1 MDMIAWIGTGLLGS
15 NFVQARAERGEALQ
29 VWNRTAAKAD
39 SLRSVATVC
48 ATPKEAVQNAIRIHL
63 TLSDDASV
71 DEVLAAAQPVAG
83 QLIIDHSTLDPQKTL
98 ARKQSFAT
106 KQILYVHAPV
116 FMGPGNAR
124 DASGIILTSGARA
137 ELDAVEPVLT
147 TMTGKLVYLGERTE
161 AAAIYKL
168 CGNLFLMMLTG
179 GVAEMLRL
187 GKSHGVSS
195 KEISSLFDWF
205 NPAAFAPSRAT
216 RMIAG
221 DKKPAS
227 WELQMARKDARV
239 MVESSGDALKLLPA
253 LIADMDRWIAQGR
266 AASDWTIIGQDGV
279 LE

>member
-1 MDMIAWIGTGLLGS
+1 MIAWLGTGLLGA
-15 NFVQARAERGEALQ
+15 NFVAARVERGDKVQ
-29 VWNRTAAKAD
+29 VWNRTAAKAAALHD
-39 SLRSVATVC
+39 IATVC
-48 ATPKEAVQNAIRIHL
+48 ASAAQAVQGAERIHL
-63 TLSDDASV
+63 TLADDASV
-71 DEVLAAAQPVAG
+71 DEVLAAANLSAK
-83 QLIIDHSTLDPQKTL
+83 QLVIDHSTIDPQKTL
-98 ARKQSFAT
+98 ARKHALQLRDIT
-106 KQILYVHAPV
+106 YVHAPV

-124 DASGIILTSGARA
+124 DASGIMLTSGARS
-137 ELDAVEPVLT
+137 ELDAIEPMLA
-147 TMTGKLVYLGERTE
+147 TMTGKLVYLGERE
-161 AAAIYKL
+161 DAAAVYKL

-187 GKSHGVSS
+187 GKAHGVPSVDVA
-195 KEISSLFDWF
+195 KLFDWF

-253 LIADMDRWIAQGR
+253 LIADMDRWLALGKGH
-266 AASDWTIIGQDGV
+266 ADWTTFAQDGI